1 MNGLK
6 LKHACRCGEEATYF
20 IGDRHLCARCLAVL
34 LDINVEE
41 DMAGRHGVRRK
52 GLIWTANY
60 SQLGNWKLPIELPHI
75 DSSDTQRAELE
86 IE

>member
-6 LKHACRCGEEATYF
+6 LACRCGEEATYF

-41 DMAGRHGVRRK
+41 DMAQDDMV
-52 GLIWTANY
+52 
-60 SQLGNWKLPIELPHI
+60 
-75 DSSDTQRAELE
+75 SDEKDTFTLSRWASFA
-86 IE
+86 

>member
-41 DMAGRHGVRRK
+41 DMAQDDMV
-52 GLIWTANY
+52 
-60 SQLGNWKLPIELPHI
+60 
-75 DSSDTQRAELE
+75 SDEKD
-86 IE
+86 